1 MSNNYNFLRFLW
13 PFRAIGGD
21 LQSLIDMDIVLLEL
35 DVRIIVEQ
43 LLGALEFLHTLQI
56 IHLDIK
62 VRLIFSHLSLKGC
75 QARV

>member
-1 MSNNYNFLRFLW
+1 MSL
-13 PFRAIGGD
+13 FRAIGGD

-62 VRLIFSHLSLKGC
+62 VHFFSPKGC